1 VFIATLE
8 AFSFCLVF
16 RFCGRFKAE
25 GVNGEGGSAMRHFID
40 RSVLFLIGIICTA
53 GMVFSTLAQAETL
66 KESSLF
72 FRIYVAFRVDEKAV
86 QAWLPEPWKAVS
98 IPKGPF
104 KGANLQVLL
113 DDRFIMQDGEGKPY
127 VGEGEP
133 FCLAA
138 LVSFGK
144 NEKTGE
150 FGVFVIRVYW
160 PYDDPGTYKN
170 GLKATVSRKATI
182 KASVS
187 GTGSELWKIQDNAGG
202 MMEFQMD
209 YQQGLPTRTKTEIKG
224 LSNVDPNIL
233 VIYRD
238 DYVADLVKSIPAG
251 IDRVKN
257 FKFRV
262 TMSELRKMFN
272 GSEQLVGISVNPSRV
287 RLRYS
292 P

>member
-1 VFIATLE
+1 
-8 AFSFCLVF
+8 
-16 RFCGRFKAE
+16 
-25 GVNGEGGSAMRHFID
+25 MRHFMN
-40 RSVLFLIGIICTA
+40 RSVLFLIGIICIASVAFT
-53 GMVFSTLAQAETL
+53 TLAQAETL
-66 KESSLF
+66 VESSLF
-72 FRIYVAFRVDEKAV
+72 FRIYVAFSVDEKAA
-86 QAWLPEPWKAVS
+86 QAWLPDPWKVVP

-104 KGANLQVLL
+104 KGANVQVVL

-138 LVSFGK
+138 LVSLGK

-150 FGVFVIRVYW
+150 IGVFVIRVYW
-160 PYDDPGTYKN
+160 PYDDTGSYKN
-170 GLKATVSRKATI
+170 GVKAAVSREATI
-182 KASVS
+182 KSSVS
-187 GTGSELWKIQDNAGG
+187 GTGSEFWKVQDNAAG
-202 MMEFQMD
+202 MIEFQMD
-209 YQQGLPTRTKTEIKG
+209 YQRGLPTRTKTEIKG

-238 DYVADLVKSIPAG
+238 DYVGDVVKSVPAG

-262 TMSELRKMFN
+262 TMSELRKMFD